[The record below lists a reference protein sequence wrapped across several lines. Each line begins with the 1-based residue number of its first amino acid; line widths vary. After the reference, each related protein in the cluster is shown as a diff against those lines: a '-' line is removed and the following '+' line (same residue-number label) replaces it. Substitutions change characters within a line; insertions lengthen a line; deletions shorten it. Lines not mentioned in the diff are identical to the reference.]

1 MQSSV
6 RWKFIHSDFT
16 IPRSLMRQATRVLI
30 AATLLLVC
38 REAAAHSMGVVYN
51 LPIPFWMYAFAAS
64 AALALSFLV
73 VGFFVSGQNAARNFR
88 SVQFAVPEAMA
99 PGAALWVGRALSV
112 FLLLLTVLTALFG
125 TSNSFANFSVTF
137 FWIVFVLGLAYLT
150 ALIGDV
156 YALVNPW
163 RVLCDWIETLRPG
176 TFRGRFS
183 YPRWLAYYPA
193 LALYMAFIWLELFPH
208 ASPRTLGMVLLAYSV
223 LNIVAAA
230 LVGADA
236 WFRHGE
242 LFAVFFRLIGKIA
255 PIEYLSGKTRASGT
269 SIRLRQPFIGLIEES
284 ADHPSILLF
293 VLFMLSSTA
302 FDGVHETLPWVQ
314 VFWKTIYPALAALIA
329 RPYPFFVGLYYNWQW
344 AMLWLSPFVYL
355 AIYLFFVWLMKLV
368 TGSHRAVRDLA
379 LQFAHC
385 LIPIAFVYNV
395 THYYTLLVTGAP
407 AMLRLI
413 SDPFGVGWNLFG
425 TARIVQQPIT
435 LLAGGVWHTQVGL
448 MLFGHVVSVYLAHA
462 QALRIFPGSRQALRS
477 QLPMLVLMV
486 AFTTVGLWILSLPI
500 TGGQVQDP
508 APMSSDAHP
517 WSSTATM
524 TAFASLTEE
533 HG

>member
-1 MQSSV
+1 
-6 RWKFIHSDFT
+6 
-16 IPRSLMRQATRVLI
+16 
-30 AATLLLVC
+30 
-38 REAAAHSMGVVYN
+38 
-51 LPIPFWMYAFAAS
+51 
-64 AALALSFLV
+64 
-73 VGFFVSGQNAARNFR
+73 
-88 SVQFAVPEAMA
+88 
-99 PGAALWVGRALSV
+99 
-112 FLLLLTVLTALFG
+112 
-125 TSNSFANFSVTF
+125 
-137 FWIVFVLGLAYLT
+137 
-150 ALIGDV
+150 
-156 YALVNPW
+156 
-163 RVLCDWIETLRPG
+163 
-176 TFRGRFS
+176 
-183 YPRWLAYYPA
+183 
-193 LALYMAFIWLELFPH
+193 LFPH

-242 LFAVFFRLIGKIA
+242 LFAVFFRLIGKMA
-255 PIEYLSGKTRASGT
+255 PIEYLSVKTRASGT
-269 SIRLRQPFIGLIEES
+269 SIRLRPPFIGLIEES

-302 FDGVHETLPWVQ
+302 FDGVHQTLPWVQ

-395 THYYTLLVTGAP
+395 THYYTLLVMHAP

-448 MLFGHVVSVYLAHA
+448 ILFGHVVSVYLAHA
-462 QALRIFPGSRQALRS
+462 EALRIFPGSRQALRS

-486 AFTTVGLWILSLPI
+486 VFTTVGLWILSLPI
-500 TGGQVQDP
+500 GAG
-508 APMSSDAHP
+508 
-517 WSSTATM
+517 
-524 TAFASLTEE
+524 
-533 HG
+533 

>member
-1 MQSSV
+1 
-6 RWKFIHSDFT
+6 
-16 IPRSLMRQATRVLI
+16 
-30 AATLLLVC
+30 
-38 REAAAHSMGVVYN
+38 
-51 LPIPFWMYAFAAS
+51 
-64 AALALSFLV
+64 
-73 VGFFVSGQNAARNFR
+73 
-88 SVQFAVPEAMA
+88 
-99 PGAALWVGRALSV
+99 
-112 FLLLLTVLTALFG
+112 
-125 TSNSFANFSVTF
+125 
-137 FWIVFVLGLAYLT
+137 
-150 ALIGDV
+150 
-156 YALVNPW
+156 
-163 RVLCDWIETLRPG
+163 
-176 TFRGRFS
+176 
-183 YPRWLAYYPA
+183 
-193 LALYMAFIWLELFPH
+193 
-208 ASPRTLGMVLLAYSV
+208 MVLLAYSV

-230 LVGADA
+230 LFGADA

-242 LFAVFFRLIGKIA
+242 LFAVFFRLIGKMA

-269 SIRLRQPFIGLIEES
+269 SIRLRPPFIGLIEES

-302 FDGVHETLPWVQ
+302 FDGVHQTLPWVQ
-314 VFWKTIYPALAALIA
+314 VFWKTIYPALAALID

-379 LQFAHC
+379 LQFAYC

-395 THYYTLLVTGAP
+395 THYYPLLVSHAP

-448 MLFGHVVSVYLAHA
+448 ILFGHVVSVYLAHA
-462 QALRIFPGSRQALRS
+462 QALRMFPGSRQALRS

-500 TGGQVQDP
+500 GAGQ
-508 APMSSDAHP
+508 AR
-517 WSSTATM
+517 
-524 TAFASLTEE
+524 
-533 HG
+533 